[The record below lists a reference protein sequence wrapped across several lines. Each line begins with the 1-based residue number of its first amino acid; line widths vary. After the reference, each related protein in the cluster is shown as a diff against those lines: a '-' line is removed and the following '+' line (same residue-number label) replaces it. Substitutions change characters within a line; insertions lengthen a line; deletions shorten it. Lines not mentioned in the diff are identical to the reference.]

1 MNHCPD
7 EVANAVTEIL
17 RRSLLRVRN
26 AAGAGDAALCFIE
39 ADHVH
44 NLPSLLA
51 NYSEEV
57 LRFYLEVEREAYQRQ
72 VERHAARHVDQRDVS
87 EMRGAWDQLERYLN
101 SRRAAA
107 PVAG

>member
-7 EVANAVTEIL
+7 EVANAVTDIL
-17 RRSLLRVRN
+17 RRSLLRVRR

-51 NYSEEV
+51 NYSEQQ
-57 LRFYLEVEREAYQRQ
+57 LRFYLEVEREAFRRQ
-72 VERHAARHVDQRDVS
+72 VERHPARHADHRDVT

-101 SRRAAA
+101 SRLAAA
-107 PVAG
+107 PLAG